1 MFLRHIQKKI
11 LRFIAALISFF
22 IVGLIYFA
30 LQSLGVDTEQL
41 GTVFN
46 VSMVILL
53 LVITYFL
60 SGLLAGN

>member
-1 MFLRHIQKKI
+1 MKKKI
-11 LRFIAALISFF
+11 LGLISGLISIF

-30 LQSLGVDTEQL
+30 LQTLGVDTEQL

-53 LVITYFL
+53 VVITYFISKFL
-60 SGLLAGN
+60 IRD